1 MPHSCDHRAPSFR
14 KRESWLGWQFVI
26 RLDLLFIS
34 SALGSALAGAEPH
47 LCCTLTGREPANTC
61 HFYRSTRISG
71 DDNVGVWENIHM
83 CVFTWD
89 WRTSKLC
96 MCVCV
101 EWIFPIGKFFFFFF
115 FIKKEREK
123 RVREGGYLVSRSCD
137 WPLSQT
143 SCSILCGKNRE
154 YFGDDTR
161 HCQLFFSVV
170 FFLHSPTEEKD
181 KERKLFFFFSKDA
194 FLLPFLLHCFQKAHQ
209 VSILSGKWRI
219 ALKDNFMIYSKKRVG
234 LLPRLTHLQLFTFET
249 NFSADLD
256 YIW

>member
-115 FIKKEREK
+115 SSRKRGKKELGRGVIWSVVHVTDLFHRHLALYYVVRIENTLVMTHGIASCSFLLYFSFILPQRKKIKKE
-123 RVREGGYLVSRSCD
+123 
-137 WPLSQT
+137 
-143 SCSILCGKNRE
+143 N
-154 YFGDDTR
+154 
-161 HCQLFFSVV
+161 
-170 FFLHSPTEEKD
+170 
-181 KERKLFFFFSKDA
+181 FFFF
-194 FLLPFLLHCFQKAHQ
+194 F
-209 VSILSGKWRI
+209 
-219 ALKDNFMIYSKKRVG
+219 
-234 LLPRLTHLQLFTFET
+234 
-249 NFSADLD
+249 
-256 YIW
+256 